1 MGLLRKAK
9 NLEKRSLAGLES
21 DFPEIRESR
30 MNATIV
36 EPVREYL
43 PRERADTLLN
53 LLDLFQ
59 ELSVVSDPETFYNS
73 LIQNFLAQAG
83 TRSVAVFILSN
94 RNYSLKA
101 VRTFKLERSM
111 QIPENH
117 PLPSFLRE
125 NLRIQ
130 SHEALVKK
138 HGRDNKDLT
147 VFEANAPALYVP
159 IIDHHSL
166 VGLLMVGH
174 SVTQDAFSRESLVY
188 MQLFGEVLGAFR
200 TAIAN
205 MDLLR
210 DARRNTQS
218 KEELLTGFEKLV
230 DSFSEVEKSAEN
242 LSTFLHTYAFQDS
255 VILLLKQDFQYKAAL
270 HWGIHPTSLLRL
282 EAKLSSNDQSI
293 HPEQYSGSVEFFD
306 YIFANLKDE
315 EKFFYRFAAVI
326 PFMKKDVCQAVLIK
340 LSPSPIE
347 PVFSDRYAKLAVKL
361 FLAVRE
367 SRLLSSSGNSS
378 SLLTMGAHSHFIE
391 IFNILENQAR
401 KSGSPYS
408 LIRMDY
414 ANRERLT
421 RLLGEEWLASST
433 KILLKI
439 LASDGNYPVAEVLP
453 GRFFV
458 IIDGARAPAV
468 WAYEKKI
475 GRIIAKE
482 FPEEEKRPVY
492 RISGYSRP
500 DDPDIE
506 PEKFLFS

>member
-1 MGLLRKAK
+1 MGLLRKAE
-9 NLEKRSLAGLES
+9 NLEKKTLAGLGS
-21 DFPEIRESR
+21 DFPDIRDSR

-59 ELSVVSDPETFYNS
+59 ELSVISDPETFYYS
-73 LIQNFLAQAG
+73 LIQVFMAQAG
-83 TRSVAVFILSN
+83 TRSVAVFILGN
-94 RNYSLKA
+94 RNYALKA

-111 QIPENH
+111 QLPENH
-117 PLPSFLRE
+117 PLPLFLRE

-166 VGLLMVGH
+166 VGFLMVGN
-174 SVTQDAFSRESLVY
+174 SVTQDAFSRESLIY

-200 TAIAN
+200 TTIAN

-210 DARRNTQS
+210 DARKNMQS
-218 KEELLTGFEKLV
+218 KEELLTGFENLV
-230 DSFSEVEKSAEN
+230 DSFSEAENPAEN
-242 LSTFLHTYAFQDS
+242 LSTFLRTYAFRDS
-255 VILLLKQDFQYKAAL
+255 VILLLKQEFQYKAAF
-270 HWGIHPTSLLRL
+270 HWGIHPTSLLRI
-282 EAKLSSNDQSI
+282 EAKLSS
-293 HPEQYSGSVEFFD
+293 EAQYKKAEHYHGRAETFD
-306 YIFANLKDE
+306 FVFANLKEE
-315 EKFFYRFAAVI
+315 EKSFYRFVSVI
-326 PFMKKDVCQAVLIK
+326 PFTKRKLWQAVLIK
-340 LSPSPIE
+340 LSGTPIE
-347 PVFSDRYAKLAVKL
+347 SVFSDRYETLAVKL
-361 FLAVRE
+361 FLALHE

-378 SLLTMGAHSHFIE
+378 SLLTMGTHSHFIE
-391 IFNILENQAR
+391 ILHILENQAR

-408 LIRMDY
+408 LIRIDY

-433 KILLKI
+433 EILLKI
-439 LASDGNYPVAEVLP
+439 LASDENYPVAEVLP

-458 IIDGARAPAV
+458 IIDGALAPAV
-468 WAYEKKI
+468 WAYGKRI

-482 FPEEEKRPVY
+482 FPAEEKRPVY